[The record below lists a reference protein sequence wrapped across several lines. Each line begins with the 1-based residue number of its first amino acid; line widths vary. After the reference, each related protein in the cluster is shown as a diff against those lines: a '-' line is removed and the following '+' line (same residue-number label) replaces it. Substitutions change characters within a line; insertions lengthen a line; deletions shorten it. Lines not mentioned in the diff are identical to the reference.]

1 MFKFH
6 VLYES
11 QITQARIGMLI
22 THRGVVET
30 PVFMPVG
37 TQATIKAVP
46 PEKIASL
53 GYRIV
58 LANTYH
64 LYLRPG
70 AEVIKNLGG
79 LHRFMSWPRL
89 ILTDSGG
96 FQVYSLSQFRT
107 IKEEG
112 ILFKSHLDGSEHFIT
127 PVEALEIQ
135 TKLGS
140 DIAMVLDTCIPYPLS
155 YEETKTLTELTH
167 RWALESF
174 KYRQRHKNTKQ
185 AVFGIIQGGMFVDLR
200 QKSASFITSL
210 EFDGYAIGGLSVGEP
225 LELRN
230 EMIEVST
237 SFMPKYKP
245 RYLMGVG
252 TPVDIAEAV
261 ARGVDMFDC
270 VLPTRNA
277 RRGSLFTSQ
286 GPLSIKSSRFKTDSE
301 PIDPNCTCYTCRNFS
316 RGYLRHLFHTKEL
329 LVYQLLT
336 LHNLFYYAK
345 LIEKIKQSIKQET
358 LLNLIQELKE
368 LYLKN
373 TQKEAVLWT

>member
-155 YEETKTLTELTH
+155 YEETKALTELTH

-210 EFDGYAIGGLSVGEP
+210 
-225 LELRN
+225 
-230 EMIEVST
+230 
-237 SFMPKYKP
+237 
-245 RYLMGVG
+245 
-252 TPVDIAEAV
+252 
-261 ARGVDMFDC
+261 
-270 VLPTRNA
+270 
-277 RRGSLFTSQ
+277 
-286 GPLSIKSSRFKTDSE
+286 
-301 PIDPNCTCYTCRNFS
+301 
-316 RGYLRHLFHTKEL
+316 
-329 LVYQLLT
+329 
-336 LHNLFYYAK
+336 
-345 LIEKIKQSIKQET
+345 
-358 LLNLIQELKE
+358 
-368 LYLKN
+368 
-373 TQKEAVLWT
+373 

>member
-1 MFKFH
+1 MFKFKL
-6 VLYES
+6 LYES
-11 QITQARIGMLI
+11 QTTKARIGRLI

-53 GYRIV
+53 GYRII

-70 AEVIKNLGG
+70 AEVVKDLGG
-79 LHRFMSWPRL
+79 LHRFMNWSRL

-96 FQVYSLSQFRT
+96 FQVYSLSQFRK
-107 IKEEG
+107 IKEDG
-112 ILFKSHLDGSEHFIT
+112 IVFKSHLDGSEHFIT
-127 PVEALEIQ
+127 PIEALEIQ
-135 TKLGS
+135 KKLGS

-155 YEETKTLTELTH
+155 YEETKALTDLTH

-174 KYRQRHKNTKQ
+174 KYKQRHENHKQ
-185 AVFGIIQGGMFVDLR
+185 AVFGIIQGGMFPDLR
-200 QKSASFITSL
+200 QKSTAFITSL
-210 EFDGYAIGGLSVGEP
+210 EFEGYAIGGLSVGEP

-230 EMIEVST
+230 EMIEIST
-237 SFMPKYKP
+237 SLMPKNKP

-252 TPVDIAEAV
+252 TPLDIAEAV

-286 GPLSIKSSRFKTDSE
+286 GPLSIKSSKFKTDSE
-301 PIDPNCTCYTCRNFS
+301 PIDPMCDCYTCRNFS
-316 RGYLRHLFHTKEL
+316 RGYLRHLFHAKEL

-345 LIEKIKQSIKQET
+345 LIEEIKQSIQQEK
-358 LLNLIQELKE
+358 LPSLIQKLKT
-368 LYLKN
+368 LYEKSN
-373 TQKEAVLWT
+373 